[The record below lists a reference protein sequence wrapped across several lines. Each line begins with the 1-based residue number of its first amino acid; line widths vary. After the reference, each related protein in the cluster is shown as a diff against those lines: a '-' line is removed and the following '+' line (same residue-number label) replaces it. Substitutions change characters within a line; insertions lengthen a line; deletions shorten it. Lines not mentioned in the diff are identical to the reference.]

1 MGDIHGIF
9 DMMGQKSMMFPY
21 GYGSIPIFF
30 TIFSGMNIHLPAI
43 LMWTTGVQ
51 GFDTLPYERG
61 GEHQPTSYFNV
72 APGLAGSPGAAKDIG
87 KAARV
92 EVQSCLCWGV
102 EAAKSGILR
111 NIG

>member
-1 MGDIHGIF
+1 MGMD
-9 DMMGQKSMMFPY
+9 QY
-21 GYGSIPIFF
+21 LLIPFLV
-30 TIFSGMNIHLPAI
+30 G
-43 LMWTTGVQ
+43 WTSPGVQ
-51 GFDTLPYERG
+51 GFDTVPYERG

-92 EVQSCLCWGV
+92 EVQSCLWWGV